1 MKITY
6 ITHPDVIVDLSV
18 PVARWRLSEK
28 GRLRMSAMLSQT
40 WVKEVSHIYSST
52 EQKALDGAKI
62 LSAHLGLTAMAR
74 EDLGENDRTSTGYL
88 EQEAFLEHVRKFFA
102 SPDESIGG
110 WEPAAVAQTRVV
122 DAIKGIASIHDV
134 DAHIAVIGH
143 GGVGSL
149 LLTSLL
155 RRLVS
160 MEQEQPG
167 KTGGNYF
174 VFDAAD
180 WSLVHGWRPIDG

>member
-6 ITHPDVIVDLSV
+6 ITHPDVVVDPLV
-18 PVARWRLSEK
+18 PVARWPLSEK
-28 GRLRMSAMLSQT
+28 GLFRMSAMLSQP
-40 WVKEVSHIYSST
+40 WVGDISVIYCST
-52 EQKALDGAKI
+52 EQKALDGAQV
-62 LSAHLGLTAMAR
+62 LATYLGLDLHSR

-88 EQEAFLEHVRKFFA
+88 EQEAFLAHVRRFFA
-102 SPDESIGG
+102 TPDDSVGG
-110 WEPAAVAQTRVV
+110 WEPAVAAQTRVV
-122 DAIKGIASIHDV
+122 HAMKDIASSHDA
-134 DAHIAVIGH
+134 DAHIAVVGH

-155 RRLVS
+155 GCPVS

-174 VFDAAD
+174 VFDAAG
-180 WSLVHGWRPIDG
+180 WSLDDGWRPVDC